1 MKYLIIAIAAGLLF
15 IPFLGAV
22 HLLSP
27 QETSFAAAAGD
38 MLMNGHYA
46 MPPVA
51 LNPGYTP
58 PLFLWLQAGSMAIF
72 GQHAF
77 AARFPNAIIGIIT
90 LLTGYAI
97 SKKAGDERL
106 GAWWAL
112 VYAASWLPHLL
123 FKSGMSDPLFNYCF
137 FLAIYFVYRIGYS
150 TAPMRLVILS
160 GVCLGLAMLT
170 KGPAALVPGLL
181 VLVVYWIAS
190 KGSMPIKAGH
200 LGLLLLCACLPT
212 AIWLSY
218 TGFVYGWAPVTD
230 FLRHQLGLHAIAGH
244 WYNSAYI
251 YYPVLWAGSFPA
263 CIFLFNYLRGRK
275 PAMSV
280 YSAAQPLELKDF
292 KTWMWVLLWVS
303 LLAWP
308 SSLCC
313 LPLSFLAAWQVYRLA
328 EGRQHLLGWNVGL
341 LLLTGILMGIGLMLL
356 PLAGVYRT
364 ALIPYVQHPV
374 LKASLQ
380 ANVFWSFWE
389 TGYGL
394 LYIILVVISGV
405 LLLQRKYSSGLLCL
419 FIGTL
424 ITIQLTLLHFIPKLL
439 AVRF

>member
-22 HLLSP
+22 PLVAP
-27 QETSFAAAAGD
+27 QEAHLAAAAWD
-38 MLMNGHYA
+38 MIMNGHYA
-46 MPPVA
+46 MPPA
-51 LNPGYTP
+51 DLNPDYTP
-58 PLFLWLQAGSMAIF
+58 PLFLWLQAGSMAVF
-72 GQHAF
+72 GNSAF
-77 AARFPNAIIGIIT
+77 AARFPNAIIGILT

-97 SKKAGDERL
+97 SQKAGDERL

-112 VYAASWLPHLL
+112 VYAACWLPHLL
-123 FKSGMSDPLFNYCF
+123 FKSGMTAPLFNYFF
-137 FLAIYFVYRIGYS
+137 FLFIYCAYRINYS
-150 TAPMRLVILS
+150 TAPMRPVILS

-170 KGPAALVPGLL
+170 QGPAVLILGLL
-181 VLVVYWIAS
+181 VLLFCWIAS
-190 KGSMPIKAGH
+190 KGSLPVKAGQ
-200 LGLLLLCACLPT
+200 LAMLVLCACLPT

-218 TGFVYGWAPVTD
+218 AGFAYGWAPVMA
-230 FLRHQLGLHAIAGH
+230 FLRHQLGLQAIAGH
-244 WYNSAYI
+244 WYNSAYF
-251 YYPVLWAGSFPA
+251 YYRVLWAGSFPA

-280 YSAAQPLELKDF
+280 YSAAQPLELKDL

-341 LLLTGILMGIGLMLL
+341 LLLTGILIGIALMLL

-364 ALIPYVQHPV
+364 ALLPYAQDPF
-374 LKASLQ
+374 LRARLQ
-380 ANVFWSFWE
+380 ANVSWSLWE

-394 LYIILVVISGV
+394 LYIILVVMSGV
-405 LLLQRKYSSGLLCL
+405 LLLQRKYRGGLLCL
-419 FIGTL
+419 FISTL
-424 ITIQLTLLHFIPKLL
+424 VTIQLTLWHFIPKLL
-439 AVRF
+439 AVSF